1 VHANT
6 ATGELT
12 YTPSYY
18 YIGHFSKFIRPN
30 AKRVSTVSSR
40 SQLQSTSFVNS
51 DGTIVTVVM
60 NQSDAPVTYR
70 LIVGTQSAEQTI
82 PARGI
87 QTLMY

>member
-1 VHANT
+1 
-6 ATGELT
+6 
-12 YTPSYY
+12 
-18 YIGHFSKFIRPN
+18 
-30 AKRVSTVSSR
+30 
-40 SQLQSTSFVNS
+40 VNS

-70 LIVGTQSAEQTI
+70 LIVGNQSAEQTI